1 MMRPRWRSSTTPL
14 SQISVVVHK
23 AAKQAPMTKRAANQT
38 TRLSATRIAAKE
50 ASEMANIA
58 ATMSRTPKRAMSRGR
73 IGPTTR
79 MPAPASEALRPI
91 SQVASP
97 CFSSA
102 SEKNG

>member
-1 MMRPRWRSSTTPL
+1 
-14 SQISVVVHK
+14 
-23 AAKQAPMTKRAANQT
+23 MTKRAANQT
-38 TRLSATRIAAKE
+38 TRLPASRIAAKE

-58 ATMSRTPKRAMSRGR
+58 ATMSRTPKRPMSRGR

>member
-1 MMRPRWRSSTTPL
+1 MTNR
-14 SQISVVVHK
+14 
-23 AAKQAPMTKRAANQT
+23 APNQT
-38 TRLSATRIAAKE
+38 TRLSAARIAPKE

-58 ATMSRTPKRAMSRGR
+58 ATMRRTPNRAISRGR

-91 SQVASP
+91 SQVARP

-102 SEKNG
+102 SEKKG